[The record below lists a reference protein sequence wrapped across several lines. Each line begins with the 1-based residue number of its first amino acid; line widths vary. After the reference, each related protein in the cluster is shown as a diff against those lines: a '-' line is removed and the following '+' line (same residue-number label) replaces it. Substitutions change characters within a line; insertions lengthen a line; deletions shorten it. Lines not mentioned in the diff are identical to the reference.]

1 MLTIDNVQYRNLK
14 EQVAKNQEDIK
25 YILEEEGVLNEFG
38 IKVIG
43 QVETADDLPDA
54 STYTGEYGDAY
65 AVGTETPYDL
75 YIYTR
80 EFSGTSGPHWFSIG
94 QFPVQ
99 GPTGATGATGA
110 TGPQGQRGSMWF
122 YGTTVPT
129 SATLSGVE
137 VGDYYICTAP
147 VTGSLISGYVYYFN
161 GSSWTRTGSILGPQ
175 GPQGIQGIQGEQ
187 GEQGIQGLQGPQG
200 EAGKPFTIIGELSS
214 SSLLPTPTSENRH
227 YAYLIQNAT
236 QADAL
241 DLWAILGETES
252 EWTWSNIGA
261 ITGIGNDVSATATDG
276 NLSTLTIDGTSY
288 SLPYVTT
295 NTEQTITARK
305 TFDSAVFTDV
315 EIQDTL
321 DMSTGTIVGATFA
334 DKATFDAGADI
345 TGNVNMAFGSYIS
358 DSGAIADINM
368 YWNSASLQSRGLY
381 LDYVD
386 ARCANGFLYITVAG
400 RRTYIAGAS
409 NNYDSPVDI
418 SLTQTAY
425 NNIFPI
431 GQYGGRYPL
440 YAFQKINYLPLNVVG
455 NQNPVTPDNAAMYCF
470 NSSSRSLRCQ
480 MFHGQSD
487 LLTDGTTYSFR
498 NQFVFDLH
506 SNLIA
511 QSGTLTYSSTVDAA
525 IHATL
530 ADGTE
535 TTLVATSGA
544 MTQADVASFYVET
557 EGSITVSGNII
568 SGSNTSDDPYLMH
581 GIGTISIS

>member
-1 MLTIDNVQYRNLK
+1 MLTVDNVQYRNLK

-122 YGTTVPT
+122 YGTAAPT
-129 SATLSGVE
+129 ASAGDYE

-288 SLPYVTT
+288 NLPYVTT

-334 DKATFDAGADI
+334 DKATFDAGADMTGTYTLDGEIIDKTNI
-345 TGNVNMAFGSYIS
+345 TQPVIYPVWNDRGIYI
-358 DSGAIADINM
+358 
-368 YWNSASLQSRGLY
+368 
-381 LDYVD
+381 DYFD
-386 ARCANGFLYITVAG
+386 ARVYNKTLDIIVGGHLVNAKAITTRVVYLFLPKEILDNLIPLGEIET
-400 RRTYIAGAS
+400 
-409 NNYDSPVDI
+409 D
-418 SLTQTAY
+418 
-425 NNIFPI
+425 
-431 GQYGGRYPL
+431 GGRYVFGVIDLQTISVTDISQPTVESGESIK
-440 YAFQKINYLPLNVVG
+440 AFVYKLVSS
-455 NQNPVTPDNAAMYCF
+455 TPDSISIYILPNKID
-470 NSSSRSLRCQ
+470 STKS
-480 MFHGQSD
+480 
-487 LLTDGTTYSFR
+487 YSFR
-498 NQFVFDLH
+498 YQVSFSLRDNMVP
-506 SNLIA
+506 

-568 SGSNTSDDPYLMH
+568 SGSNTSDDPYLMR
-581 GIGTISIS
+581 GTGTISIS